1 MTEIEF
7 NIRNDSNYK
16 NLRPFNTSDN
26 FYKDKLREN
35 KSHNAIMEYSYPL
48 CIFKTI
54 KKNLRK

>member
-35 KSHNAIMEYSYPL
+35 KSHNANMEYS
-48 CIFKTI
+48 
-54 KKNLRK
+54 